1 VTAASNVRGVGRLH
15 GLGRWLAWGGAA
27 LLLAGAVVALRQT
40 QPPGQPQP
48 AAPSS
53 TPAVPVRVARFASDG
68 VVLPEPGAPPAAPAE
83 VQASRT
89 GPQRLRVAWGPAL
102 PGGTAPAG
110 ATGYDVRWHGTAP
123 GRDGSRLVA
132 APEVE
137 LDGLPE
143 DTRYDVQ
150 VRSVDA
156 FGRRSPPALARF
168 VAPAAPADQVLDRAR
183 FTGLAE
189 PFDGPFSV
197 DTSVVGARWHLSGY
211 PGCTATSVAGGML
224 AVDLG
229 CGADLAVLRARTPM
243 TLAPAV
249 GGGAGGDPG
258 GGGGD
263 PGGGERGRVVLV
275 TDAAGPAGALVVD
288 LVPGPADRVGP
299 LDPHA
304 VPAPGPPA
312 SGVPEDSGAVLDPAL
327 PGGALRVL
335 VDDRGARVLTGPGVP
350 RLPAPPAPAPPPA
363 RGVGVLHVFELVLDG
378 SGLLVLQDGL
388 PVAAAGVAPPWT
400 QGSLLVGLGGPPG
413 RPARVRVDG
422 IGFTGAPTP
431 APQSYVQPIVPATQ
445 RVLGLHEV
453 APGIGISRRQLETA
467 AAARLVATVIVVPGV
482 DLGGLLLQH
491 GDVSVPVGPVLP
503 DPPAGAGAQATV
515 AADLPAG
522 LLGPDGPAAVSPL
535 VLRAPGADTATVP
548 VTGSYLEIVPRPWQ
562 DVPPPGG
569 GSAGQTPRRP
579 DATALPRPSVR
590 LLDTESREVSSAVP
604 GARLIVEVTLDGLG
618 GQLDGTVLAGAAG
631 FQLWL
636 DNRQIA
642 GVPTAGD
649 GPGTGGVYR
658 LAVSTRSLR
667 PGAHFVELR
676 LLGVDPALT
685 RSVLASWQLS

>member
-1 VTAASNVRGVGRLH
+1 VGRLH
-15 GLGRWLAWGGAA
+15 GLGRWLAWVGAA
-27 LLLAGAVVALRQT
+27 LLLIGAVVALRQT

-53 TPAVPVRVARFASDG
+53 VPAAPVRVARFASDG
-68 VVLPEPGAPPAAPAE
+68 VVLPEPGPPPAAPAE

-89 GPQRLRVAWGPAL
+89 GQHRLRVAWGQAL

-110 ATGYDVRWHGTAP
+110 ATGYEVRWSAPRP

-143 DTRYDVQ
+143 DTRYEVQ

-156 FGRRSPPALARF
+156 FGRRSPPAVAR
-168 VAPAAPADQVLDRAR
+168 VVNPAAPADQVLDRAR

-243 TLAPAV
+243 TLSPA
-249 GGGAGGDPG
+249 

-263 PGGGERGRVVLV
+263 VGGGEGGGGERGRVVLV
-275 TDAAGPAGALVVD
+275 TDAAGPTGALMVD
-288 LVPGPADRVGP
+288 LLPGPADRVGP

-304 VPAPGPPA
+304 VPVSGSPAGSPG
-312 SGVPEDSGAVLDPAL
+312 GVALDPAL

-335 VDDRGARVLTGPGVP
+335 VDDGGARVVTGPGVP
-350 RLPAPPAPAPPPA
+350 RLPAPGLGGGAPPV
-363 RGVGVLHVFELVLDG
+363 RGVGVLHVFEVVIDD
-378 SGLLVLQDGL
+378 SGLRVLQDGL

-400 QGSLLVGLGGPPG
+400 QATLLVGLGGPPG

-422 IGFTGAPTP
+422 IGFTGAATP

-445 RVLGLHEV
+445 RVLGLHED

-467 AAARLVATVIVVPGV
+467 AAARLVTTVSVVPGV

-491 GDVSVPVGPVLP
+491 GDLSVPVRPVLP
-503 DPPAGAGAQATV
+503 DPPAGAGAQVTV
-515 AADLPAG
+515 AADLPAE
-522 LLGPDGPAAVSPL
+522 LLGPGGPAAVSPL

-548 VTGSYLEIVPRPWQ
+548 ITGSYLEIVPRPGQ
-562 DVPPPGG
+562 DVPPPG

-590 LLDTESREVSSAVP
+590 LLDTESREVSTAVP

-618 GQLDGTVLAGAAG
+618 GQLDGAVLAGAAG

-636 DNRQIA
+636 DNRQVA
-642 GVPTAGD
+642 GVPTATD
-649 GPGTGGVYR
+649 GASVGGVYR

-685 RSVLASWQLS
+685 KSVLASWQLS